1 MITNQE
7 IVDTYLAYRNMK
19 LSAANGRDDSRMLVP
34 FYLMDASYQIYCKDI
49 KDLNCA
55 HKLQAARNRWK
66 ENYRRFNAAF
76 FMPFNDDQ
84 REFIVDQMDEFYDY
98 IHYKIVLLKTTIM
111 NVFSPDAST
120 DEKVILSSVLA
131 SNALAQMA
139 QNYYEDMY
147 RDEYFRKTRNHTIEC
162 VVRSS
167 YDFAKHF
174 PVSKTVDLTSSDAV
188 SQQITLLVREVISYL
203 KLKFEEEKSK

>member
-1 MITNQE
+1 
-7 IVDTYLAYRNMK
+7 
-19 LSAANGRDDSRMLVP
+19 
-34 FYLMDASYQIYCKDI
+34 
-49 KDLNCA
+49 
-55 HKLQAARNRWK
+55 
-66 ENYRRFNAAF
+66 
-76 FMPFNDDQ
+76 
-84 REFIVDQMDEFYDY
+84 
-98 IHYKIVLLKTTIM
+98 
-111 NVFSPDAST
+111 
-120 DEKVILSSVLA
+120 
-131 SNALAQMA
+131 MA
-139 QNYYEDMY
+139 QYYYEDMY